1 MSNNIILTGPPRSGT
16 TLTCFLLN
24 KIPDTIAL
32 NEPMNLKMFP
42 NKEHGLE
49 STIQFFKEM
58 RNTLLENGT
67 AVARQVDGRI
77 PDNIFPIKSA
87 SDNDLRTNIA
97 TKGSVRFE
105 KPLSSNFN
113 LVIKHNA
120 HFSFLLDLLI
130 PHFSCYA
137 IVRNPLATIAS
148 WNTINAPVSRGNLN
162 VLKTLDS
169 KLYNQI
175 ESIPDLID
183 RQVFLLDKLFSCY
196 EHLNKSNIIRYE
208 DLINSNGKCLSIV
221 SSNAYL
227 IEHDLVNKNQNSIYD
242 RSLMKDIKMRL
253 LASEGAYWKFYD
265 KKEVAELYN
274 TDNY

>member
-1 MSNNIILTGPPRSGT
+1 
-16 TLTCFLLN
+16 
-24 KIPDTIAL
+24 
-32 NEPMNLKMFP
+32 
-42 NKEHGLE
+42 
-49 STIQFFKEM
+49 
-58 RNTLLENGT
+58 
-67 AVARQVDGRI
+67 
-77 PDNIFPIKSA
+77 
-87 SDNDLRTNIA
+87 
-97 TKGSVRFE
+97 
-105 KPLSSNFN
+105 
-113 LVIKHNA
+113 
-120 HFSFLLDLLI
+120 
-130 PHFSCYA
+130 
-137 IVRNPLATIAS
+137 LATIAS